1 MAGGTYMLGEE
12 RLDTVGTEPAP
23 VHIGGGCPKRC
34 GAPGNWQGVGGESP
48 LQ

>member
-23 VHIGGGCPKRC
+23 VLCVPKTSS
-34 GAPGNWQGVGGESP
+34 VLVE
-48 LQ
+48 